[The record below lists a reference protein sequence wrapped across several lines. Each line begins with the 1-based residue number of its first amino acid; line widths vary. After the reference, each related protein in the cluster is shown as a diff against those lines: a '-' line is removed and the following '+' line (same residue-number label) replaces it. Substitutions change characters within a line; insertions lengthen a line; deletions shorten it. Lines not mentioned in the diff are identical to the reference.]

1 MGNPKLA
8 NEGIDFSMFLDVG
21 VTRAMRPLLSS
32 FVNPCLA
39 PQDRF
44 IQEWR
49 DGDLILEAFT
59 EAAA

>member
-21 VTRAMRPLLSS
+21 VTRAMRRLQALL
-32 FVNPCLA
+32 VNPCLA
-39 PQDRF
+39 PQVPSNWKWQD
-44 IQEWR
+44 EN
-49 DGDLILEAFT
+49 LILKALT

>member
-1 MGNPKLA
+1 MGNPNLA
-8 NEGIDFSMFLDVG
+8 NKGIDFSMFLDVG

-39 PQDRF
+39 PQVPSNWKWQD
-44 IQEWR
+44 EN
-49 DGDLILEAFT
+49 LILKALT